1 MANIIFDFDGTI
13 ADSFEVIV
21 SIIKKLT
28 HVRGNL
34 DEESIYDLRQLP
46 ISAVMKKLKIR
57 SWQLPLLLVR
67 GRYMMRQ
74 RMKEIKLF
82 DGMVKTLEELHAEGH
97 NLFIVSSNSSRNVI
111 ELLKQHHLGESF
123 VDIEGGVSLFNKEKA
138 LTKLVKRNSLDSR
151 ETWYIGDELR
161 DIDAAS
167 TSQLRS
173 IAVTWGFT
181 DKNTLISHQPTAVA
195 EKPTD
200 IMTILNDSSI
210 IR

>member
-28 HVRGNL
+28 HVRGDL
-34 DEESIYDLRQLP
+34 DEASVYELRQQP
-46 ISAVMKKLKIR
+46 IPVIMKKLRIH
-57 SWQLPLLLVR
+57 SWQLPILLLR
-67 GRYMMRQ
+67 GRYMMKH

-97 NLFIVSSNSSRNVI
+97 NLFIVSSNSSHNVV
-111 ELLKQHHLGESF
+111 ELLKLHHLAKSF
-123 VDIEGGVSLFNKEKA
+123 VDIEGGVSLLNKENA
-138 LTKLVKRNSLDSR
+138 LNKLIRKNSLDTR

-161 DIDAAS
+161 DIDAA
-167 TSQLRS
+167 TATELRS
-173 IAVTWGFT
+173 IAVSWGFT
-181 DKNTLISHQPTAVA
+181 DKNTLISHQPTALA

>member
-28 HVRGNL
+28 HVRGDF
-34 DEESIYDLRQLP
+34 DETTIYELRQQP
-46 ISAVMKKLKIR
+46 IKSMMRRLKVR

-67 GRYMMRQ
+67 GRSMMR
-74 RMKEIKLF
+74 RRINEIKLF
-82 DGMVKTLEELHAEGH
+82 GGMAKTIEELHAEGH
-97 NLFIVSSNSSRNVI
+97 NLFIVSSNSSHNVV
-111 ELLKQHHLGESF
+111 EFLKQHQLEESF
-123 VDIEGGVSLFNKEKA
+123 VDIEGSVSLFGKEKA
-138 LTKLVKRNSLDSR
+138 LAKLLKKNSLSPR

-161 DIDAAS
+161 DIDAAAS
-167 TSQLRS
+167 VDIRS
-173 IAVTWGFT
+173 IAVIWGVT
-181 DKNTLISHQPTAVA
+181 DKNTLATHQPTALA

>member
-13 ADSFEVIV
+13 ADSFEIIV
-21 SIIKKLT
+21 AIIKKLT
-28 HVRGNL
+28 HVRGDL
-34 DEESIYDLRQLP
+34 DEESIYALRQQP
-46 ISAVMKKLKIR
+46 ISEIMKKLKVR
-57 SWQLPLLLVR
+57 SWQLPLLLLR

-74 RMKEIKLF
+74 KIKKIKLF
-82 DGMVKTLEELHAEGH
+82 EGVVKTVEELHAEGH
-97 NLFIVSSNSSRNVI
+97 NLFIVSSNSSRNVV
-111 ELLKQHHLGESF
+111 ELLKQHRLANSF

-138 LTKLVKRNSLDSR
+138 LNKIVKRNSLDSR

-161 DIDAAS
+161 DIDAAAA
-167 TSQLRS
+167 TQLRS

-181 DKNTLISHQPTAVA
+181 DKDILISHQPTAIA

>member
-28 HVRGNL
+28 HVRSNL
-34 DEESIYDLRQLP
+34 DEESMYDLRQLP
-46 ISAVMKKLKIR
+46 ISAIMKKLKVR
-57 SWQLPLLLVR
+57 SWQLPLLLLR
-67 GRYMMRQ
+67 GRYMMKQ
-74 RMKEIKLF
+74 RIKEIKLF

-111 ELLKQHHLGESF
+111 ELLKQHHLEESF
-123 VDIEGGVSLFNKEKA
+123 VDIEGGVSLFNKDRA

-161 DIDAAS
+161 DIDAAN
-167 TSQLRS
+167 TTQLRS

-181 DKNTLISHQPTAVA
+181 DKSTLISHQPTAVA

>member
-28 HVRGNL
+28 HVRGEL
-34 DEESIYDLRQLP
+34 DEASVYELRQQP
-46 ISAVMKKLKIR
+46 IPVIMKKLNVH
-57 SWQLPLLLVR
+57 SWQLPILVVR
-67 GRYMMRQ
+67 GRYMMKH

-82 DGMVKTLEELHAEGH
+82 EGMIKTLEELHAEGH
-97 NLFIVSSNSSRNVI
+97 NLFIVSSNSSHNVV
-111 ELLKQHHLGESF
+111 ELLKQHNLAKGF
-123 VDIEGGVSLFNKEKA
+123 VDIEGGVSLNNKESA
-138 LTKLVKRNSLDSR
+138 LTKLIRRNSLDTR

-161 DIDAAS
+161 DIDAA
-167 TSQLRS
+167 TATELRS
-173 IAVTWGFT
+173 IAVSWGFT
-181 DKNTLISHQPTAVA
+181 DKNTLMSHEPTALA
-195 EKPTD
+195 QKPTD

>member
-28 HVRGNL
+28 HVRSNL
-34 DEESIYDLRQLP
+34 DEESMYDLRQLP
-46 ISAVMKKLKIR
+46 ISAIMKKLKVR
-57 SWQLPLLLVR
+57 SWQLPLLLLR
-67 GRYMMRQ
+67 GRYMMKQ
-74 RMKEIKLF
+74 RIKEIKLF

-111 ELLKQHHLGESF
+111 ELLKQHHLEESF
-123 VDIEGGVSLFNKEKA
+123 VDIEGGVSLFNKDRA

-161 DIDAAS
+161 DIDAA
-167 TSQLRS
+167 TTTQLRS

>member
-1 MANIIFDFDGTI
+1 M
-13 ADSFEVIV
+13 
-21 SIIKKLT
+21 
-28 HVRGNL
+28 
-34 DEESIYDLRQLP
+34 YDLRQLP
-46 ISAVMKKLKIR
+46 ISAIMKKLKVR
-57 SWQLPLLLVR
+57 SWQLPLLLLR
-67 GRYMMRQ
+67 GRYMMKQ
-74 RMKEIKLF
+74 RIKEIKLF

-111 ELLKQHHLGESF
+111 ELLKQHHLEESF
-123 VDIEGGVSLFNKEKA
+123 VDIEGGVSLFNKDRA

-161 DIDAAS
+161 DIDAA
-167 TSQLRS
+167 TTTQLRS

>member
-1 MANIIFDFDGTI
+1 
-13 ADSFEVIV
+13 
-21 SIIKKLT
+21 
-28 HVRGNL
+28 
-34 DEESIYDLRQLP
+34 
-46 ISAVMKKLKIR
+46 
-57 SWQLPLLLVR
+57 
-67 GRYMMRQ
+67 
-74 RMKEIKLF
+74 MKEIKLF

-97 NLFIVSSNSSRNVI
+97 NLFIVSSNSPRNVI
-111 ELLKQHHLGESF
+111 GLLKQHHLGESF
-123 VDIEGGVSLFNKEKA
+123 VDIEGGVSLFNKDKA

-161 DIDAAS
+161 DIDAAN
-167 TSQLRS
+167 TTQLRS

-181 DKNTLISHQPTAVA
+181 DKSTLISHQPTAVA

>member
-46 ISAVMKKLKIR
+46 ISAIMKKLKVR

-67 GRYMMRQ
+67 GRYMMRK

-97 NLFIVSSNSSRNVI
+97 NLFIVSSNSPRNVI
-111 ELLKQHHLGESF
+111 GLLKQHHLGESF
-123 VDIEGGVSLFNKEKA
+123 VDIEGGVSLFNKDKA

-161 DIDAAS
+161 DIEAAQS
-167 TSQLRS
+167 VGLRQVG
-173 IAVTWGFT
+173 VTWGFASIEQIRET
-181 DKNTLISHQPTAVA
+181 SPTWIAQ
-195 EKPTD
+195 KPSELLR
-200 IMTILNDSSI
+200 ILEEI
-210 IR
+210 

>member
-28 HVRGNL
+28 HVRGNF
-34 DEESIYDLRQLP
+34 DEASIYELRQQP
-46 ISAVMKKLKIR
+46 IKLIMKRLKVR
-57 SWQLPLLLVR
+57 SWQLPMLLVR
-67 GRYMMRQ
+67 GRFMMRH
-74 RMKEIKLF
+74 RIDEIKLIG
-82 DGMVKTLEELHAEGH
+82 GMAKTIEELHAEGH
-97 NLFIVSSNSSRNVI
+97 NLFIVSSNSSHNVV
-111 ELLKQHHLGESF
+111 EFLKGHHLSDTF
-123 VDIEGGVSLFNKEKA
+123 VDIEGGVSLFDKEKA
-138 LTKLVKRNSLDSR
+138 LSKLIKKNSLNSR
-151 ETWYIGDELR
+151 ETWYVGDELR
-161 DIDAAS
+161 DIDAA
-167 TSQLRS
+167 TAIELRS

-181 DKNTLISHQPTAVA
+181 DKETLTEHQPTGVA